1 MRADSQDSRHRF
13 RFIKQTDSNGRRW
26 GRENKAENWMR
37 LTHCQMSPRIMFING
52 VYSKWHCALMLTL
65 SWLLMR
71 SLWWPTWEISN
82 TLNIHTLL
90 CVWGT
95 FNGLVKDFGVS
106 SVRRCPELIWG
117 RPERS
122 LGGPMIFRC
131 SQSPKLT
138 GVWKCPISSACR
150 GGVVPRKK
158 ESPSQA
164 GCTGRSQAQTWALK
178 ASLEHSL
185 SFPISLSL
193 SSPVWPNSNFH
204 RKERAWL
211 SLKQDNTQDCLF
223 TSPSWLKFMPT
234 LAALSALGS
243 SFPFLKRSE
252 VLKRN
257 CKLSLPY
264 LRVRLL
270 WMDGLR
276 SCAGWVFIINLTY
289 PRVIGEEKI
298 TIEELPQI
306 VLW

>member
-37 LTHCQMSPRIMFING
+37 LTRQMSPRIMFING

-65 SWLLMR
+65 SWLLMC

-82 TLNIHTLL
+82 ALNIHTLL

-95 FNGLVKDFGVS
+95 FNGLVKDFGVF

-117 RPERS
+117 RPGRS

-211 SLKQDNTQDCLF
+211 SLQSQHASLPF
-223 TSPSWLKFMPT
+223 H
-234 LAALSALGS
+234 
-243 SFPFLKRSE
+243 FPFLTEVYAYPGSTVGPWTFFPLSQKKWSSE
-252 VLKRN
+252 K
-257 CKLSLPY
+257 KLQAFVAIST
-264 LRVRLL
+264 
-270 WMDGLR
+270 
-276 SCAGWVFIINLTY
+276 CASTWNGWTAQLCWVGFYYQLDI
-289 PRVIGEEKI
+289 P
-298 TIEELPQI
+298 
-306 VLW
+306 